1 MYMCVCVCVLV
12 DRRCAEAVRSGAHIY
27 NPSTCVC
34 VCVRVFV
41 CVCWCIGVVQKLFF
55 VGHIYASR
63 ISVYECVYDRFL
75 GGPDT
80 HISTYL
86 RVHMHM
92 SNLSPVAQRAT
103 PSS

>member
-1 MYMCVCVCVLV
+1 MLV
-12 DRRCAEAVRSGAHIY
+12 DRRYAEAVLSGAHIC

-55 VGHIYASR
+55 VGHIFASR
-63 ISVYECVYDRFL
+63 ISVYECVYDFF
-75 GGPDT
+75 GGGLDT
-80 HISTYL
+80 HIYTYL

-92 SNLSPVAQRAT
+92 SNLRPVAQRAT